1 MKFLQSKIAWQLLM
15 WLLVIEFPVESL
27 LVYISYRNSKE
38 TLEIELTEKL
48 RAIATYQIQN
58 MNEYVHTQLY
68 NINAFASTPEISSLT
83 QDLVAVRDTAA
94 LQKLLLNQ
102 KTIFEKYQEVFS
114 FHSVILVDNSGKICL
129 STETKLPEGENL
141 ATGSLQNTELYRTYK
156 RTNTIL
162 QPDFSDFTYMP
173 RSNRQLTA
181 FVAAPIRNKAQ
192 KPIGTLI
199 ASINIDKLK
208 KVTQNYAG
216 MGETGEILLISKVE
230 NEAIF
235 VLPNRR
241 NTITEAAQRIDMST
255 NKSEGIKNALAAET
269 GYGLVKDYAGRD
281 VFAHWHYI
289 PALRSGLVIKEDVA
303 EAFAP
308 IQQLRNILLL
318 IVACTLLLF
327 VFAAFN
333 IAKLFTKPIRK
344 LNEVTKKIAAGD
356 LTQKADINATNE
368 IGELAHSFNDMTG
381 RIYTVQNELKEMNA
395 NLEFKVAERT
405 EELQTMIEEL
415 NQTNEELY
423 TTVEFV
429 EKQKNE
435 LTKKNDNIVASIT
448 YARRIQAA
456 ILPLHEDINKVLK
469 DFFIFYKPRDIV
481 SGDFYWFGEL
491 PNNQCLIAAADCTG
505 HGVPGALMSMIGVNL
520 LNEIVYLMDIDSP
533 ELILDKMQVE
543 INRILQQS
551 VTGVRDGMDIA
562 ICKIDLPQR
571 QVEYA
576 GAMNSVYYI
585 QNNQLHEI
593 KSNRIGIGGNS
604 LRKPQKFDK
613 HIIHLSSPT
622 MLYLFSDG
630 YADQIGGISHR
641 KYMTKNF
648 KSLLLSLHHL
658 YPEMQQEN
666 LALTLHEWMAGEP
679 QLDDIMVIGVKL

>member
-1 MKFLQSKIAWQLLM
+1 
-15 WLLVIEFPVESL
+15 
-27 LVYISYRNSKE
+27 
-38 TLEIELTEKL
+38 
-48 RAIATYQIQN
+48 
-58 MNEYVHTQLY
+58 
-68 NINAFASTPEISSLT
+68 
-83 QDLVAVRDTAA
+83 
-94 LQKLLLNQ
+94 
-102 KTIFEKYQEVFS
+102 
-114 FHSVILVDNSGKICL
+114 
-129 STETKLPEGENL
+129 
-141 ATGSLQNTELYRTYK
+141 
-156 RTNTIL
+156 
-162 QPDFSDFTYMP
+162 MP

-192 KPIGTLI
+192 QPIGILV
-199 ASINIDKLK
+199 ASINIEKLK
-208 KVTQNYAG
+208 KVTQNYVG
-216 MGETGEILLISKVE
+216 MGETGETLLVSKVE

-235 VLPNRR
+235 VLPNRQ
-241 NTITEAAQRIDMST
+241 NSITEATNKIDMST
-255 NKSEGIKNALAAET
+255 NKSEGIKKALAAET
-269 GYGLVKDYAGRD
+269 GYGLVKDYTGRD

-308 IQQLRNILLL
+308 IQRLRNILLM
-318 IVACTLLLF
+318 IVGCTLLLF

-344 LNEVTKKIAAGD
+344 LNDVTKKIAAGD
-356 LTQKADINATNE
+356 LTQRAAIDATNE
-368 IGELAHSFNDMTG
+368 IGELGHSFNEMAE

-395 NLEFKVAERT
+395 NLESKVAERT

-423 TTVEFV
+423 STVEFV

-435 LTKKNDNIVASIT
+435 LSKKNENIVASIT

-456 ILPLHEDINKVLK
+456 ILPLHEDISKVLK

-533 ELILDKMQVE
+533 ELILDKMQTE
-543 INRILQQS
+543 IIRVLQQS
-551 VTGVRDGMDIA
+551 VTEVRDGMDIA

-576 GAMNSVYYI
+576 GAMNSIYYV

-593 KSNRIGIGGNS
+593 KATRVGIGGNTT
-604 LRKPQKFDK
+604 LRSPQKFEK
-613 HIIHLSSPT
+613 HIIHLTSPT

-630 YADQIGGISHR
+630 YADQIGGINHR